1 MGSTI
6 VIKDVDDEAF
16 RNLKGEAV
24 RSGMRV
30 GEAATQ
36 SFKLWVQQ
44 HKLRR
49 VRDVDRQR
57 MATEIMDRNRSKIA
71 PREDWSAVDVVRV
84 WRETRRP

>member
-1 MGSTI
+1 VGSTI

-36 SFKLWVQQ
+36 SFRLWVQQ
-44 HKLRR
+44 RSLRR
-49 VRDVDRQR
+49 VRDTTRQR
-57 MATEIMDRNRSKIA
+57 KAAEIMDRNRAKTQ
-71 PREDWSAVDVVRV
+71 PREDWSAVEVVRT
-84 WRETRRP
+84 WREKRRP